1 MASTHQ
7 SLATRATDAVRPTEI
22 MVRSPAPPVP
32 AAARGSARGSRS
44 RLRVVPPGGLPP
56 VAGPREQR
64 TEQPESV
71 YALKVLKNGDK
82 RALQQQQRAPSPSR
96 SEEATPLGGRRRQRK
111 KARRSGATVRAASRR
126 EGAAGPAGPPGPPH
140 PGSIWQPAA
149 AWRRSGLRRF
159 ARIAKSQRS
168 SGRGS
173 YTLDFL
179 QFVIYEPLY
188 EDFVQFV

>member
-1 MASTHQ
+1 
-7 SLATRATDAVRPTEI
+7 

-96 SEEATPLGGRRRQRK
+96 SEETTPLGGRRRQRK

-126 EGAAGPAGPPGPPH
+126 EGEKAQKAQQAQQAPPVPPSGVDLAASRCVERTWAQTLRSNRKISAVQWQRLIYSGFC
-140 PGSIWQPAA
+140 SI
-149 AWRRSGLRRF
+149 
-159 ARIAKSQRS
+159 
-168 SGRGS
+168 
-173 YTLDFL
+173 Y
-179 QFVIYEPLY
+179 VI
-188 EDFVQFV
+188 